1 MDGMK
6 SVTRALQ
13 TLRPSKA
20 KLATQRL
27 TETDA
32 EIARDR
38 APLDWAFTETN
49 LGAALVMLG
58 EREKGTAPLEE
69 AVATLHEALKERT
82 REDTPFLWAQT
93 QEKLALAHFALF
105 DKSIEPNHR
114 DDALNAIDAAL
125 EEYSKA
131 KAVFYIERATRL
143 REKIL
148 TAREREVYPAPSPAQ
163 AGRRDEKS

>member
-1 MDGMK
+1 
-6 SVTRALQ
+6 
-13 TLRPSKA
+13 
-20 KLATQRL
+20 
-27 TETDA
+27 
-32 EIARDR
+32 
-38 APLDWAFTETN
+38 
-49 LGAALVMLG
+49 
-58 EREKGTAPLEE
+58 
-69 AVATLHEALKERT
+69 LKERT

-163 AGRRDEKS
+163 AGRRDEKP